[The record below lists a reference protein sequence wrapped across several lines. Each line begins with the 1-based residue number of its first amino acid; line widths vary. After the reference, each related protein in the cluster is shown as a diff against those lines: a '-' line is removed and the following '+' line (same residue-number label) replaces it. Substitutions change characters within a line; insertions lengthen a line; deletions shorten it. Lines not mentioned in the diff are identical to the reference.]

1 MRNKSGSA
9 KSSPPL
15 LLMMRPKCTAVK
27 GAEMY
32 ARIASHRPLDRLEP
46 KWRSNDLI
54 IDVCLYFEYVA
65 TDAIPSPLL
74 LRYSVR
80 PSVRPSVCGRRV
92 SD

>member
-1 MRNKSGSA
+1 
-9 KSSPPL
+9 
-15 LLMMRPKCTAVK
+15 
-27 GAEMY
+27 MY
-32 ARIASHRPLDRLEP
+32 ARISSHRPLDRLEP

-74 LRYSVR
+74 LRYSIR
-80 PSVRPSVCGRRV
+80 PSVRQSVCGRV